1 MVPWGRD
8 RHEPRRTRADTHASD
23 HFRHTSSAQCPSS
36 NGAVAVTGRRHG
48 GRARGR
54 PVELRLLAEAGL
66 GGPEGRWPR
75 HHGACTGTPDYWGDA
90 ALLFPLY
97 WPRSRTLLPP
107 WVLPGT

>member
-36 NGAVAVTGRRHG
+36 DGAVALTGRRHG

-54 PVELRLLAEAGL
+54 PVELRLLAAAGWWRT
-66 GGPEGRWPR
+66 GRR
-75 HHGACTGTPDYWGDA
+75 LTRRSSRFTPTPKYRLDA
-90 ALLFPLY
+90 P
-97 WPRSRTLLPP
+97 TTLPP
-107 WVLPGT
+107 HRVGVLSLLAPSRRT